1 MKREPSKYQQEILDW
16 VKNGSGSGIVNALA
30 GTGKTTTL
38 TMVAEAVPSKMLFLA
53 FNKHI
58 ADELKERKELKPLI
72 DGKKLKIYTVNALG
86 NMAVIDYC
94 KNTLKKEPVLKSNK
108 LYSDIL
114 DGVILDRLQKENR
127 RLPEDRIKNKVAM
140 DTIKQHTKTCCDLV
154 RAHCID
160 YKNLTAIERLIDDER
175 LFVFR
180 KEILMITTI
189 PRLEWSLLVSE
200 AIEESIDFFEKTGE
214 YDFIEQIYLPVKLN
228 MYPPIWLK
236 WYCDFV
242 ASDECIPFDYYVKT
256 DKGLIKMQTLYNR
269 INDGERIC
277 AKTFN
282 EQTQDFEYKPIV
294 NVVEKGVKPV
304 FKIKTEGLKIIEAT
318 SNHPFLTQRGWVKVE
333 GLKIREDYLIC
344 DNPINQKTKFLLN
357 DDQYQVALASCI
369 GDGSLE
375 KQSEYNTFRIKF
387 VQQEKQLDYLH
398 FKKKMF
404 NCESEYT
411 FKSGYTGRKDIY
423 SSSTKVFIHN
433 GNLRKELDKMDERGF
448 AIWYMDDGSMS
459 CGEFH
464 STKISCNNLTKEE
477 ADILENRLKDFGI
490 FVKRVLVKGKY
501 QEFHF
506 SVDNAKKFLKLIAPY
521 MHKDCFYKNPYS
533 TGEYDWDFSGYKKC
547 GGDYIKSIEYSRDC
561 KVFDMEVQDNHNFI
575 IAKSGSNKNG
585 AGIIVHNC
593 QDLSTLQQAFIK
605 KLQYLNP
612 YQPTRYLF
620 VGDEHQAIY
629 KFNGADSNSINHI
642 REQFN
647 AHDLYLNIC
656 YRCPKKAIKLAK
668 THAPLIEESPTAQEG
683 KINIISNLNV
693 ANYTK
698 AGDLVMARKN
708 KDLVSVYLQLIK
720 NKQKVY
726 FKKGDFLFRIVK
738 EIDERKKVKTL
749 KDIEAHIEK
758 IQTRE
763 LNKKLNEGKNES
775 KNVIDMEEDDI
786 YDIMFSLLDFFKNN
800 YKDLKMA
807 GTALGFTNFVR
818 TIAQSEPSNECITVG
833 SIHAMKG
840 LEANNV
846 FIVNYFEM
854 PYEFGMG
861 AEYSRQEKNLKYIAE
876 TRTKENLYLCYDEQE
891 SIEAFVDRYTK
902 IIDFC
907 DCQKL
912 DK

>member
-242 ASDECIPFDYYVKT
+242 ASDEC
-256 DKGLIKMQTLYNR
+256 
-269 INDGERIC
+269 
-277 AKTFN
+277 
-282 EQTQDFEYKPIV
+282 
-294 NVVEKGVKPV
+294 
-304 FKIKTEGLKIIEAT
+304 
-318 SNHPFLTQRGWVKVE
+318 
-333 GLKIREDYLIC
+333 
-344 DNPINQKTKFLLN
+344 
-357 DDQYQVALASCI
+357 
-369 GDGSLE
+369 
-375 KQSEYNTFRIKF
+375 
-387 VQQEKQLDYLH
+387 
-398 FKKKMF
+398 
-404 NCESEYT
+404 
-411 FKSGYTGRKDIY
+411 
-423 SSSTKVFIHN
+423 
-433 GNLRKELDKMDERGF
+433 
-448 AIWYMDDGSMS
+448 
-459 CGEFH
+459 
-464 STKISCNNLTKEE
+464 
-477 ADILENRLKDFGI
+477 
-490 FVKRVLVKGKY
+490 
-501 QEFHF
+501 
-506 SVDNAKKFLKLIAPY
+506 
-521 MHKDCFYKNPYS
+521 
-533 TGEYDWDFSGYKKC
+533 
-547 GGDYIKSIEYSRDC
+547 
-561 KVFDMEVQDNHNFI
+561 
-575 IAKSGSNKNG
+575 
-585 AGIIVHNC
+585 

-647 AHDLYLNIC
+647 AYDLYLNIC

-758 IQTRE
+758 MQTRE

-800 YKDLKMA
+800 YKDLKMS

-818 TIAQSEPSNECITVG
+818 TIAQSEPSSECVTVG

-861 AEYSRQEKNLKYIAE
+861 TEYSRQEKNLKYIAE

>member
-175 LFVFR
+175 LFIFR
-180 KEILMITTI
+180 KEILMMTTI

-236 WYCDFV
+236 WYCDFI
-242 ASDECIPFDYYVKT
+242 ASDE
-256 DKGLIKMQTLYNR
+256 
-269 INDGERIC
+269 
-277 AKTFN
+277 
-282 EQTQDFEYKPIV
+282 
-294 NVVEKGVKPV
+294 
-304 FKIKTEGLKIIEAT
+304 
-318 SNHPFLTQRGWVKVE
+318 
-333 GLKIREDYLIC
+333 
-344 DNPINQKTKFLLN
+344 
-357 DDQYQVALASCI
+357 
-369 GDGSLE
+369 
-375 KQSEYNTFRIKF
+375 
-387 VQQEKQLDYLH
+387 
-398 FKKKMF
+398 
-404 NCESEYT
+404 
-411 FKSGYTGRKDIY
+411 
-423 SSSTKVFIHN
+423 
-433 GNLRKELDKMDERGF
+433 
-448 AIWYMDDGSMS
+448 
-459 CGEFH
+459 
-464 STKISCNNLTKEE
+464 
-477 ADILENRLKDFGI
+477 
-490 FVKRVLVKGKY
+490 
-501 QEFHF
+501 
-506 SVDNAKKFLKLIAPY
+506 
-521 MHKDCFYKNPYS
+521 
-533 TGEYDWDFSGYKKC
+533 
-547 GGDYIKSIEYSRDC
+547 
-561 KVFDMEVQDNHNFI
+561 
-575 IAKSGSNKNG
+575 
-585 AGIIVHNC
+585 C

-612 YQPTRYLF
+612 YQATRYLF

-647 AHDLYLNIC
+647 AYDLYLNIC

-668 THAPLIEESPTAQEG
+668 IHAPLIEESPTAQEG

-758 IQTRE
+758 MQTRE
-763 LNKKLNEGKNES
+763 LNKKLNEGKNEP

-786 YDIMFSLLDFFKNN
+786 YDIMFSLLNFFKNN

-818 TIAQSEPSNECITVG
+818 TIAQSEPSSECITVG

-891 SIEAFVDRYTK
+891 SIEVFVDKYTK

>member
-140 DTIKQHTKTCCDLV
+140 DTIKQHTRTCCDLV

-242 ASDECIPFDYYVKT
+242 ACDE
-256 DKGLIKMQTLYNR
+256 
-269 INDGERIC
+269 
-277 AKTFN
+277 
-282 EQTQDFEYKPIV
+282 
-294 NVVEKGVKPV
+294 
-304 FKIKTEGLKIIEAT
+304 
-318 SNHPFLTQRGWVKVE
+318 S
-333 GLKIREDYLIC
+333 
-344 DNPINQKTKFLLN
+344 
-357 DDQYQVALASCI
+357 
-369 GDGSLE
+369 
-375 KQSEYNTFRIKF
+375 
-387 VQQEKQLDYLH
+387 
-398 FKKKMF
+398 
-404 NCESEYT
+404 
-411 FKSGYTGRKDIY
+411 
-423 SSSTKVFIHN
+423 
-433 GNLRKELDKMDERGF
+433 
-448 AIWYMDDGSMS
+448 
-459 CGEFH
+459 
-464 STKISCNNLTKEE
+464 
-477 ADILENRLKDFGI
+477 
-490 FVKRVLVKGKY
+490 
-501 QEFHF
+501 
-506 SVDNAKKFLKLIAPY
+506 
-521 MHKDCFYKNPYS
+521 
-533 TGEYDWDFSGYKKC
+533 
-547 GGDYIKSIEYSRDC
+547 
-561 KVFDMEVQDNHNFI
+561 
-575 IAKSGSNKNG
+575 
-585 AGIIVHNC
+585 

-620 VGDEHQAIY
+620 VGDEHQ
-629 KFNGADSNSINHI
+629 NSINHI
-642 REQFN
+642 REQFK

-683 KINIISNLNV
+683 EINIISNLNV

-720 NKQKVY
+720 DKQKVY

-758 IQTRE
+758 MQTRE
-763 LNKKLNEGKNES
+763 LNKKLDES
-775 KNVIDMEEDDI
+775 KNEPKNIIDMEEDDI
-786 YDIMFSLLDFFKNN
+786 YDIMFSLLGFFKNN
-800 YKDLKMA
+800 YKDLGLS

-818 TIAQSEPSNECITVG
+818 TIAQSEPSKECVTVG